1 MLSDVDIKRRL
12 GKNIA
17 IFPFNGENIRGC
29 SVYITASKLAWSLKT
44 KKKISNHEKIL
55 IPADD
60 AALIISTE
68 TISLDKNVAGI
79 CQSRV
84 SLIKLG
90 LGNSAAPIR
99 PGYTGRLLIV
109 INNRTDKEI
118 AIDIDTHIANVMLH
132 RLVSEANSSDN
143 DAASLM
149 NANALKVLG
158 LDLSDEDC
166 EELDSQGSFERDVVK
181 NKMIH
186 SQEYEEFKRN
196 DREVPSWILF
206 VMKHIIEIISVIL
219 GAVIGAV
226 AVKGIG

>member
-12 GKNIA
+12 GKNIS
-17 IFPFNGENIRGC
+17 IFPFNEGNIRGC

-44 KKKISNHEKIL
+44 KKKISDDKEIH

-68 TISLDKNVAGI
+68 TISFDKNVAGI

-109 INNRTDKEI
+109 STIVRIKK
-118 AIDIDTHIANVMLH
+118 L
-132 RLVSEANSSDN
+132 L
-143 DAASLM
+143 
-149 NANALKVLG
+149 
-158 LDLSDEDC
+158 
-166 EELDSQGSFERDVVK
+166 
-181 NKMIH
+181 
-186 SQEYEEFKRN
+186 
-196 DREVPSWILF
+196 
-206 VMKHIIEIISVIL
+206 
-219 GAVIGAV
+219 
-226 AVKGIG
+226 